1 MLTAKT
7 KFVIAHL
14 FFSLCVA
21 LCVVMLIFLCWYPLP
36 LSKATGVT
44 HIFLMMLA
52 IDIVLGPFFTWL
64 VYKEGKKTLVF
75 DLTVIILIQISAL
88 GYGIYNIAQG
98 RPVWV
103 VYSVDR
109 FDLVRSNELY
119 MKNIQQAPKKYQ
131 QASWYSPQF
140 AAIQFAKDPKQRNQ
154 DMFEEILGGVA
165 ISQRPERYMELDKAK
180 SQIQKRAQNLAL
192 LQQYNEPDLVQKTL
206 SKYPQANAFVPLKAN
221 AVDMTVLIHKE
232 TAEVVKIVD
241 LRPWKLN

>member
-1 MLTAKT
+1 MRSAKT
-7 KFVIAHL
+7 KFVITHL

-21 LCVVMLIFLCWYPLP
+21 LCVVVLIFVFWYPLP
-36 LSKATGVT
+36 LNKATGVT

-75 DLTVIILIQISAL
+75 DLVVIILIQIAAL

-98 RPVWV
+98 RPVWI

-109 FDLVRSNELY
+109 FDLVRNNELY
-119 MKNIQQAPKKYQ
+119 TKNIHHAQKKYQ
-131 QASWYSPQF
+131 QTSWLTPQF
-140 AAIQFAKDPKQRNQ
+140 AAIEFSKDQKQRNA
-154 DMFEEILGGVA
+154 DMFDEVLGGVD
-165 ISQRPERYMELDKAK
+165 ISQRPERYVAIDKAK
-180 SQIQKRAQNLAL
+180 VQIQKRAQ
-192 LQQYNEPDLVQKTL
+192 DLVLL
-206 SKYPQANAFVPLKAN
+206 SKYNDLDSVKKILNRYPKANAFVPLKAN

-232 TAEVVKIVD
+232 TAEVIEIVD

>member
-64 VYKEGKKTLVF
+64 VYKDGKKTLVF

-119 MKNIQQAPKKYQ
+119 MKNIQQAPKK
-131 QASWYSPQF
+131 
-140 AAIQFAKDPKQRNQ
+140 DPKQRNQ

-165 ISQRPERYMELDKAK
+165 ISQRLERYMELDKAK
-180 SQIQKRAQNLAL
+180 AQIQKRAQNLAL

-232 TAEVVKIVD
+232 TAQVVKIVD